1 MPAEATSQNRYDEH
15 GSGSGDG
22 DADGSGDGDGYQY
35 AVDDSATRPGCDL
48 WFALPPG
55 FVDIP
60 YTPLLAEPD
69 TDQAH
74 QLLDAVHTLLE
85 LVPQDKHEAF
95 LAGLAE
101 AQVMSELLRRQGTVH
116 CSMGLHEGDDGA
128 LLHSVL
134 TIMWLHT
141 PWTPPKLG
149 AAKAALALESADAVE
164 LADLPCGP
172 AAITE
177 SLVETEGQ
185 QLFRLTGYLP
195 HPDGR
200 RIAVLTLSTTAV
212 SAAGHY
218 RDILSGLVRMVS
230 FDNPLP
236 QQLRDRIPESEV
248 AASVRAVFG

>member
-1 MPAEATSQNRYDEH
+1 MLAESTSENRHSEDGPASGVGDEY
-15 GSGSGDG
+15 
-22 DADGSGDGDGYQY
+22 GDGYQF

-60 YTPLLAEPD
+60 YTALLAEPD

-149 AAKAALALESADAVE
+149 AAKAALALESADTLE

-177 SLVETEGQ
+177 SLVEAEGQ

-248 AASVRAVFG
+248 AASVRAAFG

>member
-1 MPAEATSQNRYDEH
+1 MLPETPSENRHSED
-15 GSGSGDG
+15 GLASGD
-22 DADGSGDGDGYQY
+22 SEESGDGYQF
-35 AVDDSATRPGCDL
+35 AVDDSATRPRCDL

-60 YTPLLAEPD
+60 YTALLAEPD

-74 QLLDAVHTLLE
+74 QLRDAVHALLE
-85 LVPQDKHEAF
+85 LMPQDKHEAF
-95 LAGLAE
+95 LASLAE
-101 AQVMSELLRRQGTVH
+101 AQVMSELLRREGTVH
-116 CSMGLHEGDDGA
+116 CSMGLHEGDDGV
-128 LLHSVL
+128 LLHSVF

-149 AAKAALALESADAVE
+149 AAKAALARESAAVE

-177 SLVETEGQ
+177 SLVEAEGR
-185 QLFRLTGYLP
+185 QLFQLTGYLP

-200 RIAVLTLSTTAV
+200 RIAVLTLSTTAL

-236 QQLRDRIPESEV
+236 QQLRDQIPESDV